1 MSHDQ
6 EQCIRT
12 RAYELWEQAGC
23 TGSADE
29 HWCRAERELAS
40 PADMEA
46 PSAAAE
52 RSLSVAGVSV
62 ARACGSNLPSF
73 YDSLPGEGPP
83 LRHWELAIELA
94 AGPEDSFR
102 SLLGDEAQP
111 AI

>member
-6 EQCIRT
+6 EQRIRT

-29 HWCRAERELAS
+29 HWCWAERELADVGGPDRGS
-40 PADMEA
+40 SGAMRFLNI
-46 PSAAAE
+46 SGVK
-52 RSLSVAGVSV
+52 VAK
-62 ARACGSNLPSF
+62 ACGANLPSF
-73 YDSLPGEGPP
+73 YDSLPGDAPP

-102 SLLGDEAQP
+102 NLLER
-111 AI
+111 